1 MNDVHIEQS
10 QQVESQPQQIESQP
24 QQIESQVEHVHTQPQ
39 QVESQPQ
46 QQINELKRPREDD
59 TNVPAMTENQHSDN
73 DMRQPDEK
81 KIKLD
86 TEATDS
92 ESAPTTTPATA
103 APPAS
108 TVPVSTTAPASAPT
122 TTPAT
127 ATAPAPAT
135 PATAS
140 PVQDLNSSI
149 KVESSDKKSKGRLAL
164 LERLKG
170 AVRKTED
177 ILESAASPVPVA
189 TTPPTKKSSRSRK
202 SKGIEDQE
210 EFEPESRQQTPA
222 SASRERRSRRPR
234 KSTNY
239 GANDPYEMADTIT
252 KLLVGP
258 FRTCYEILQQIKKH
272 PWAWPF
278 AEPVDVEGLGIPDY
292 LIIIKNPMDLGTV
305 QQKLTTGQY
314 PTVYDF
320 ANDMRLIW
328 HNCKLYNQP
337 GSDVAKMA
345 SELQVIFEDRFKK
358 VVDEVESP
366 NNASAKMREM
376 QAQMREMQAKID
388 DLSSIPP
395 NGQYQLENLPP
406 GMIATPAQSAQ
417 PASSRARGG
426 RGGRKSVG
434 SARGSRKSTQQQP
447 VVDSR
452 PMTFEEKKE
461 LSELIGQLNNDQL
474 ASVVE
479 IIQLHAPRDDYAN
492 QTETEIEIDLDQ
504 LNPVTLRELERFSKE
519 SLGLIKTRRKPGP
532 KPGSKRK
539 PAAKRSSIAGRGGKE
554 NSDITHGADSTTT
567 LTQQQESQSQ
577 SLQQPHHQHQQQP
590 HQQSHDTDEE
600 TDDDSDTSTD
610 SSGDEL
616 DSDSDD
622 DKKNRPQSLSST
634 QAIA

>member
-1 MNDVHIEQS
+1 MNDVHIEQPHPH
-10 QQVESQPQQIESQP
+10 PQQM
-24 QQIESQVEHVHTQPQ
+24 ESQVEQ
-39 QVESQPQ
+39 QVKSQPQ
-46 QQINELKRPREDD
+46 QQINELKRSREDD
-59 TNVPAMTENQHSDN
+59 TNVPVIGENQNND

-81 KIKLD
+81 KIKLNAES
-86 TEATDS
+86 TAS
-92 ESAPTTTPATA
+92 ETAPTIAPVPESAPTAISALAPTPTTAPVSVPAPTTTPA
-103 APPAS
+103 PA
-108 TVPVSTTAPASAPT
+108 
-122 TTPAT
+122 TTPA
-127 ATAPAPAT
+127 
-135 PATAS
+135 
-140 PVQDLNSSI
+140 QDLNSSV
-149 KVESSDKKSKGRLAL
+149 KVESTEKKAKGRLAL

-177 ILESAASPVPVA
+177 ILESAASPVPVT

-202 SKGIEDQE
+202 SKGVEDQE

-222 SASRERRSRRPR
+222 SASRERRSRRSR

-239 GANDPYEMADTIT
+239 GADDPYEMADTIT

-258 FRTCYEILQQIKKH
+258 FRTCYEILQQVKKH

-278 AEPVDVEGLGIPDY
+278 AQPVDVEGLGIPDY

-337 GSDVAKMA
+337 GSDVVKMA
-345 SELQVIFEDRFKK
+345 EALQTVFEEKFKK

-388 DLSSIPP
+388 NLSSTPP

-406 GMIATPAQSAQ
+406 GMIATPAQPIQ
-417 PASSRARGG
+417 PSSSRARSG

-434 SARGSRKSTQQQP
+434 SARGSRKSQQQP

-461 LSELIGQLNNDQL
+461 LSELIGKLNNDQL
-474 ASVVE
+474 ARVVE
-479 IIQLHAPRDDYAN
+479 IIQLHAPRDDYAS

-504 LNPVTLRELERFSKE
+504 LDAVTLRELERFSKE

-539 PAAKRSSIAGRGGKE
+539 PAAKRSSLAGRGGKE
-554 NSDITHGADSTTT
+554 NSDSTYETT
-567 LTQQQESQSQ
+567 LTQQQQQQQSQSQ
-577 SLQQPHHQHQQQP
+577 SQPQLQHQQQP

-622 DKKNRPQSLSST
+622 DQKNRPQSLSST
-634 QAIA
+634 QGMLP